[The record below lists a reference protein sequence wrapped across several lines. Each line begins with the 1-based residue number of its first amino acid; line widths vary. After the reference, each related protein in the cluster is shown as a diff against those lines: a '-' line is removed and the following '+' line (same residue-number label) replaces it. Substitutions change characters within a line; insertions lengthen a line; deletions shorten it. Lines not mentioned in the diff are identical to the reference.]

1 MSASKCASYARLND
15 EVNTQGLSLPDGLI
29 IVDDIYSGGGRN
41 DFTLW
46 NDGSIKQCL
55 DGLNLKR
62 ITVDQYLEPYRV
74 LGGVIYYHDYV
85 SVVSLRSRHNL
96 TLQEL

>member
-29 IVDDIYSGGGRN
+29 IVDDIYSGDGRN
-41 DFTLW
+41 DLTLW

-62 ITVDQYLEPYRV
+62 ITDDQYLEP
-74 LGGVIYYHDYV
+74 V
-85 SVVSLRSRHNL
+85 SCSRWCYIL
-96 TLQEL
+96 P

>member
-1 MSASKCASYARLND
+1 M
-15 EVNTQGLSLPDGLI
+15 NTQGLSLPDGLI
-29 IVDDIYSGGGRN
+29 IVDDIYSGDGRN

-62 ITVDQYLEPYRV
+62 ITDDQYLEPYRV
-74 LGGVIYYHDYV
+74 LAFLHPFVIP
-85 SVVSLRSRHNL
+85 S
-96 TLQEL
+96 TLETSQ

>member
-1 MSASKCASYARLND
+1 MILLYLN
-15 EVNTQGLSLPDGLI
+15 
-29 IVDDIYSGGGRN
+29 
-41 DFTLW
+41 
-46 NDGSIKQCL
+46 
-55 DGLNLKR
+55 GLNLKR
-62 ITVDQYLEPYRV
+62 ITDDQYLEPYRV

>member
-1 MSASKCASYARLND
+1 M
-15 EVNTQGLSLPDGLI
+15 NTQGLSLPDGLI

-62 ITVDQYLEPYRV
+62 ITDDQYLEPYRV
-74 LGGVIYYHDYV
+74 LGDVIYYRDYV

>member
-1 MSASKCASYARLND
+1 M
-15 EVNTQGLSLPDGLI
+15 PDGLI
-29 IVDDIYSGGGRN
+29 IVDDIYSGDGRN
-41 DFTLW
+41 DLTLW

-62 ITVDQYLEPYRV
+62 ITDDQYLEPYRV

-85 SVVSLRSRHNL
+85 SVGVADSLKIHFAAPRCRGTLVHRSTGASSGTRTN
-96 TLQEL
+96 TL